1 MARKYTKI
9 NIERLKDYIDRGN
22 NIEQLCF
29 KLNVSKSGLYAAADR
44 EGVKLP
50 YEPKYVKMGKWD
62 NETAVITHMSDEP
75 AKELA
80 ISIIE
85 RAAKDYKLL
94 LSIKKEKGEEELRK
108 ASTTIGTISEIN
120 NFFRSE
126 WFEFLTTVAGVEISG
141 EQVIKELNKNA

>member
-9 NIERLKDYIDRGN
+9 NIERLKEFIDKGN
-22 NIEQLCF
+22 SIEQLCF

-44 EGVKLP
+44 EGIKLP
-50 YEPKYVKMGKWD
+50 REPKYVKMGKWD
-62 NETAVITHMSDEP
+62 SETGVITHMTDEG
-75 AKELA
+75 AKSLA
-80 ISIIE
+80 IAIIE

-94 LSIKKEKGEEELRK
+94 LSLKKKKDEEGLRK